1 MAPPPYGLG
10 PEKSLYDYLNPILGA
25 FEVELYHLAAPD
37 STTADKCYVTYQR
50 VSTAFD
56 HTLKGTSQFITCYFQ
71 IDVYG
76 ATVALVAHIAW
87 KIRYALTG
95 YAQAA
100 TPVPSS
106 SHQIVGVLPEN
117 EFTGYEWDEKL
128 NRRTMMFKVMMREAT
143 TDEGGGGPL
152 P

>member
-10 PEKSLYDYLNPILGA
+10 PEKALYDYLNPILSGL
-25 FEVELYHLAAPD
+25 EVELFHMAAPEGQ
-37 STTADKCYVTYQR
+37 AVDKGYVTYQR

-56 HTLKGTSQFITCYFQ
+56 HTLQNTSQFIVCYFQ
-71 IDVYG
+71 IDAYG
-76 ATVALVAHIAW
+76 PTMSMVADIAW

-95 YAQAA
+95 HSQAP
-100 TPVPSS
+100 TPIGSS

-143 TDEGGGGPL
+143 SDEGGGGPL

>member
-10 PEKSLYDYLNPILGA
+10 PEKALYDYLNPIVVGL
-25 FEVELYHLAAPD
+25 ESELYHMAAPD
-37 STTADKCYVTYQR
+37 GKSPDKTYVTYQR

-56 HTLKGTSQFITCYFQ
+56 HTLKNTSQFLVCYFQ
-71 IDVYG
+71 LDVYG
-76 ATVALVAHIAW
+76 PTMSLVAEIAW
-87 KIRYALTG
+87 KLRYALTG
-95 YAQAA
+95 YSQAA

-143 TDEGGGGPL
+143 SDEGGGGPL